1 MKKTVKNEKLSIGG
15 KHFILF
21 GPGGMH
27 GRLCF

>member
-21 GPGGMH
+21 GLGGMH
-27 GRLCF
+27 GRLY